1 MESEIKYT
9 QCSAS
14 KLLAL
19 LPSSGCQNA
28 PWARGGR
35 RWRDS
40 SVSPECRRWAS
51 RRSRWQM
58 HAVPPSPPPPR
69 RSSAGVPGA
78 GPPPAEEGWRGW
90 GRTGRGPAARG
101 LRCGQ
106 FTSPRAPHGGA
117 RGTTQGPGGRDRAA
131 GAGRGGKIDS
141 PGCGLELRAHAE
153 PLPPRRNH
161 GAPASPAVTGSGVS
175 ETKRLAR
182 VTQDPRRSPSG
193 SRGVAP
199 PGVGILGAGVQ
210 LRRASRRLTC
220 PLCPAS
226 QVRDPCASVR
236 DDALR
241 VSSALVTPHRSLP
254 PRTAGIAKPLP
265 PGPCAPRAGSPGPG
279 LQGRAP
285 RGRPEL
291 PPPASRAPGRS
302 GGRVRSLARGPPARL
317 REGGAGGAA
326 PSPLARRRPL
336 SASAGRPDP
345 VGSPRARPTARGHP
359 RPPAGGGDSAPH

>member
-1 MESEIKYT
+1 MRLGRGVGGAGGIPP
-9 QCSAS
+9 CHLNAGGG
-14 KLLAL
+14 LLAAAAGRCTRCPP
-19 LPSSGCQNA
+19 LPRPPGA
-28 PWARGGR
+28 PLPGFLERARRPRRRGG
-35 RWRDS
+35 
-40 SVSPECRRWAS
+40 
-51 RRSRWQM
+51 
-58 HAVPPSPPPPR
+58 
-69 RSSAGVPGA
+69 GA
-78 GPPPAEEGWRGW
+78 GGEP
-90 GRTGRGPAARG
+90 
-101 LRCGQ
+101 
-106 FTSPRAPHGGA
+106 GGA
-117 RGTTQGPGGRDRAA
+117 RSSRAEVRPVHLPARTTRWRPGHHAGAGGRDGAA

-210 LRRASRRLTC
+210 LRRAGRRLTC

-226 QVRDPCASVR
+226 QVRAPCASVR

>member
-117 RGTTQGPGGRDRAA
+117 RGTTQGPGGRDGAA

-153 PLPPRRNH
+153 PPP
-161 GAPASPAVTGSGVS
+161 PT
-175 ETKRLAR
+175 E
-182 VTQDPRRSPSG
+182 
-193 SRGVAP
+193 SRGSCQP
-199 PGVGILGAGVQ
+199 SCHGVG
-210 LRRASRRLTC
+210 SF
-220 PLCPAS
+220 
-226 QVRDPCASVR
+226 
-236 DDALR
+236 
-241 VSSALVTPHRSLP
+241 
-254 PRTAGIAKPLP
+254 
-265 PGPCAPRAGSPGPG
+265 
-279 LQGRAP
+279 
-285 RGRPEL
+285 
-291 PPPASRAPGRS
+291 
-302 GGRVRSLARGPPARL
+302 
-317 REGGAGGAA
+317 
-326 PSPLARRRPL
+326 
-336 SASAGRPDP
+336 
-345 VGSPRARPTARGHP
+345 
-359 RPPAGGGDSAPH
+359 

>member
-1 MESEIKYT
+1 M
-9 QCSAS
+9 QRLQNPCSPAFQR
-14 KLLAL
+14 
-19 LPSSGCQNA
+19 CQNA

-58 HAVPPSPPPPR
+58 HTVPPSPPPPGAPLPGFLERAR
-69 RSSAGVPGA
+69 RPPRGA
-78 GPPPAEEGWRGW
+78 GAL

-117 RGTTQGPGGRDRAA
+117 PGTTQGPGGRDGAA

-141 PGCGLELRAHAE
+141 PGCGLELRADAE
-153 PLPPRRNH
+153 PPPPPRRKN

-175 ETKRLAR
+175 ETKSLAR
-182 VTQDPRRSPSG
+182 VTQDPRRSPSA

-210 LRRASRRLTC
+210 LPRASRRLTC

-226 QVRDPCASVR
+226 QVRDPCSSVR

-241 VSSALVTPHRSLP
+241 VSSALLTPHRSLP

-265 PGPCAPRAGSPGPG
+265 PGPCAPRPGSPGPA
-279 LQGRAP
+279 LQGRVP
-285 RGRPEL
+285 RGRP
-291 PPPASRAPGRS
+291 
-302 GGRVRSLARGPPARL
+302 
-317 REGGAGGAA
+317 
-326 PSPLARRRPL
+326 
-336 SASAGRPDP
+336 
-345 VGSPRARPTARGHP
+345 
-359 RPPAGGGDSAPH
+359 

>member
-1 MESEIKYT
+1 M
-9 QCSAS
+9 
-14 KLLAL
+14 
-19 LPSSGCQNA
+19 
-28 PWARGGR
+28 
-35 RWRDS
+35 
-40 SVSPECRRWAS
+40 
-51 RRSRWQM
+51 
-58 HAVPPSPPPPR
+58 
-69 RSSAGVPGA
+69 AGLGENRA
-78 GPPPAEEGWRGW
+78 
-90 GRTGRGPAARG
+90 GPAARG

-117 RGTTQGPGGRDRAA
+117 RGTTQGPEGGTGPRARAEA
-131 GAGRGGKIDS
+131 GKLTARAVAWSSGPMRS
-141 PGCGLELRAHAE
+141 P
-153 PLPPRRNH
+153 PPQRNH

-302 GGRVRSLARGPPARL
+302 GGRVRSLARGPRRGCGKAVL
-317 REGGAGGAA
+317 AA
-326 PSPLARRRPL
+326 RRPL
-336 SASAGRPDP
+336 P
-345 VGSPRARPTARGHP
+345 
-359 RPPAGGGDSAPH
+359 